1 MEKWILKYP
10 FKKEK
15 IITQFYNETKKEKE
29 YIAILTYNSYT
40 EDFSMYEVNNE
51 DKILLLLGKGKS
63 PTKLEEKFI
72 GQNKSSEGYKIKRPK
87 K

>member
-1 MEKWILKYP
+1 MEKWILDYP
-10 FKKEK
+10 FKRET
-15 IITQFYNETKKEKE
+15 IVTQFYNETKKGKE
-29 YIAILTYNSYT
+29 YIAVLTYNGYT

-51 DKILLLLGKGKS
+51 DKSLLLLGKGKS

-72 GQNKSSEGYKIKRPK
+72 GQNKASEGYKIKKPK

>member
-1 MEKWILKYP
+1 MEKWILNYP

-15 IITQFYNETKKEKE
+15 IATQFYNETKKGKE
-29 YIAILTYNSYT
+29 YIAVLTYNSYT
-40 EDFSMYEVNNE
+40 EEFSMYEVNNE
-51 DKILLLLGKGKS
+51 DKSLLLLGKGKS

-72 GQNKSSEGYKIKRPK
+72 GQNKASEGYKIKRPK